1 MATFAVTYSY
11 DDSTTVERDR
21 RRAAHAEYLYS
32 QFSSGRLVT
41 SGPFDDSGTPGALLI
56 MRGEDAE
63 AVAKLLNG
71 DPFHAHGLIAERT
84 IRKWDIV
91 FGG

>member
-1 MATFAVTYSY
+1 M
-11 DDSTTVERDR
+11 
-21 RRAAHAEYLYS
+21 
-32 QFSSGRLVT
+32 
-41 SGPFDDSGTPGALLI
+41 LI